1 VKRINRPDRTAVRD
15 SVAIE
20 VLVGIAASYSFPTR
34 PGYCFSDQ
42 VWLGAPLAIA
52 SVLPVVF
59 AA

>member
-1 VKRINRPDRTAVRD
+1 MRD
-15 SVAIE
+15 SVAIG

-42 VWLGAPLAIA
+42 VRLGAPLAIA